1 MSKMKQVFQEEREKE
16 SKTLGDYLDDTYQ
29 QAEYSN
35 EKTKQ
40 VLNDIIEAWGEI
52 FGVKNVSQKI
62 QSNDE
67 DQDFNQYV
75 DKVCYL
81 FNIDSDILFT
91 KTKRRDVVDAR
102 HLRY

>member
-16 SKTLGDYLDDTYQ
+16 SQTLGDYLDDTYQ

-40 VLNDIIEAWGEI
+40 VLNDIFEAWGEI

-67 DQDFNQYV
+67 DQDF
-75 DKVCYL
+75 
-81 FNIDSDILFT
+81 
-91 KTKRRDVVDAR
+91 
-102 HLRY
+102 